1 MSPQERKATVRAR
14 MQAYDNSIKT
24 DILLAGRDRSMNI
37 TYEPYYH
44 GPYNPTVHGNV
55 APYGYPGYSPA
66 SPKEDEGS
74 PRSSDGARN
83 NWIS

>member
-1 MSPQERKATVRAR
+1 MSPQERKATVRTR

-44 GPYNPTVHGNV
+44 GPYNPTIHGNG

-66 SPKEDEGS
+66 TRIEDQGS
-74 PRSSDGARN
+74 PRSSEGARN
-83 NWIS
+83 N